1 MQCRLIVND
10 PGSGAWNMAVDE
22 SLLQSAARRGTAAL
36 RLYGWREPTLSLGYF
51 QRYAQ
56 RHAHQASRG
65 CAVVRR
71 PSGGGAILHHHE
83 ITYCLTLPAGS
94 ALGRHPRSA
103 YRAIHQ
109 AAAAALA
116 HWELETVPTAVMPL
130 PEEPSPFLCFLRY
143 TEDDLIVAPR
153 AGQEHAAARRRACKI
168 LGSAQRRRHGA
179 VMQHGSLILARSDY
193 APEVPGLSEVLG
205 RPIDPAE
212 FRAAWLEAIRASLG
226 FTLDPDALT
235 ADEYQA
241 AEDLA
246 SSKYAAVQW
255 TERK

>member
-22 SLLQSAARRGTAAL
+22 SLLESASRRGTAAL

-51 QRYAQ
+51 QRYAE

-71 PSGGGAILHHHE
+71 PSGGGAILHDRE
-83 ITYCLTLPAGS
+83 ITYCLALPAGS
-94 ALGRHPRSA
+94 ALRRDPRTA

-116 HWELETVPTAVMPL
+116 HWRLETVPASRL
-130 PEEPSPFLCFLRY
+130 PPPIAPPPFLCFLRY
-143 TEDDLIVAPR
+143 TEDDLIVALQ
-153 AGQEHAAARRRACKI
+153 AGQGRTAASRPGFKI

-193 APEVPGLSEVLG
+193 APEIPGLSEALG
-205 RPIDPAE
+205 RPIDAAE
-212 FRAAWLEAIRASLG
+212 FRAAWVAEIRASLG
-226 FTLDPDALT
+226 FALCPDELT
-235 ADEYQA
+235 ADEWQA
-241 AEDLA
+241 AEELA
-246 SSKYAAVQW
+246 SSKYGTVQW